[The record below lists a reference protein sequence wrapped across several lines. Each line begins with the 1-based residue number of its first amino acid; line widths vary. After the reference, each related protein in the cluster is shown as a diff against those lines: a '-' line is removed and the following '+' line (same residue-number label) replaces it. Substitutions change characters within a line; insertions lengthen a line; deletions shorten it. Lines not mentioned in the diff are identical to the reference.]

1 MMLSAEDAPP
11 CEACLTA
18 LLCTEWSWRMQ
29 LEMLKRVAS
38 RPDSKAFTI
47 VWADATCQA
56 RPNFLMKSR
65 DFGGFFLC
73 GVPFFYFRSRS
84 CRGGS
89 AVPRPTVV
97 ALTDTAFCS
106 HAVV

>member
-1 MMLSAEDAPP
+1 MLSAEDAPP

-56 RPNFLMKSR
+56 RPNFLIPETS
-65 DFGGFFLC
+65 GGFF
-73 GVPFFYFRSRS
+73 GAGFPFFTFVPSLVGAAVL
-84 CRGGS
+84 CRGPLLS
-89 AVPRPTVV
+89 R
-97 ALTDTAFCS
+97 
-106 HAVV
+106 